1 MNTVTKQTQKLV
13 YGVGINDLY
22 GQTTQNGK
30 QIKVY
35 VVWRDMLERCY
46 SESLQK
52 KFPSYKGCSVCPEWL
67 LLSNFKEW
75 FDIHYRDGMALDKDI
90 LVKGN
95 KVYSPRTCRFVPH
108 HINSLMTDAGTIR
121 GELPLGVSAQ
131 KPNLKIGRIS
141 TTYLAR
147 CCDGHGRQLR
157 KVFKTVAEARHWYIT
172 TKKKVANE
180 QAIHAFEAGDIDGD
194 VYQALI
200 TREW

>member
-35 VVWRDMLERCY
+35 VVWRYMLERCY

-75 FDIHYRDGMALDKDI
+75 FDIPYRDGMALDKDI

-131 KPNLKIGRIS
+131 KPNPKTGRIS
-141 TTYLAR
+141 TTYTAF
-147 CCDGHGRQLR
+147 CWDGHGKKLTRT
-157 KVFKTVAEARHWYIT
+157 FKTVAEARQWYIT
-172 TKKKVANE
+172 TKKKIANE
-180 QAIHAFEAGDIDGD
+180 QATRAFEDGEIMSD

-200 TREW
+200 TRDW